1 MLFNSPSIQTDLKLP
16 MTSFGNSFGATYS
29 SDPIAEAFFP
39 LIVANDTAGLGNM
52 LAKGF
57 GVDTRNDVGN
67 TPLIFALVQ
76 MKPDVALYLMAAGAD
91 VNLEGAK
98 GSVAVML
105 AARLGCDDVAAAMID
120 RGANPTAKNRSSECA
135 LDFAGLKT
143 LAAAWPKLD
152 TAQQDFWFLNML
164 SNGKI
169 AQVQQLIEVEKFKL
183 LRLDRQTLNKAMA
196 IARADGFSD
205 IADYTVSKLSIE
217 VAVDAT
223 HGLRQ
228 RVQLQRPILLKPKP

>member
-1 MLFNSPSIQTDLKLP
+1 
-16 MTSFGNSFGATYS
+16 
-29 SDPIAEAFFP
+29 
-39 LIVANDTAGLGNM
+39 
-52 LAKGF
+52 
-57 GVDTRNDVGN
+57 
-67 TPLIFALVQ
+67 
-76 MKPDVALYLMAAGAD
+76 
-91 VNLEGAK
+91 
-98 GSVAVML
+98 ML